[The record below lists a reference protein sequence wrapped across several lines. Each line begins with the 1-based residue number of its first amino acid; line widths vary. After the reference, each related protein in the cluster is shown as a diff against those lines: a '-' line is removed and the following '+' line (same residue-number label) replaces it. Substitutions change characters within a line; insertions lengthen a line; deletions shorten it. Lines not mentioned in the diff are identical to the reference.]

1 MSRRVEEHK
10 DFTGGDWGR
19 REPWNAAQN
28 QFSATNM
35 VLYRTG
41 ELGVRPGIRDVTPIT
56 GTVPVAGELIA
67 LSACAPTV
75 ANNVGYIQNVGGT
88 VSFKRFQPT
97 RGNGGVTTLTN
108 NFAAGVDHYNYFVG
122 SLVYIGAGLSGVYQ
136 ASASTLTLLNAVDA
150 KGIVQYGDR
159 LVINE
164 YTATNNNI
172 LRYNG
177 LTLNVSDFTNWPA
190 ENVIPV
196 GNRTEFS
203 MLVVQR
209 THLMIGQPQGLY
221 MITGALGVNENLR
234 QVAATTKGP
243 GASGGYC
250 PPVLDNNE
258 LVWYF
263 SDPNFS
269 PLVWDGA
276 NYKEYV
282 DTRIPWTQG
291 NSGLFSTMVTNQ
303 QPGIATFPATDDQGV
318 FYLCPGDASFGT
330 TNYNSKALIRYN
342 GAWTYH
348 EIATNVAGQPLE
360 SAVQPLRTYALPDP
374 GIDQTT
380 TAEGFQAE
388 VPADQF
394 IMVAQTGTGIPKFY
408 SLLFGL
414 DRPGYSYPQDGT
426 GYSANGRGY
435 YDMEQAGDNSDEQV
449 TGNVTFP
456 EFHVK
461 DADEILVRGVVVDF
475 RSWDTNGTLNNHFDV
490 QVDCLRPYDETSPVT
505 SLVAEW
511 DENGALSSTAGT
523 IKRQVYMFG
532 DQGYGN
538 GYQVKFTNCRGI
550 AIQRYQVIFD
560 TVKLRGI

>member
-1 MSRRVEEHK
+1 MARRVEEHK

-19 REPWNAAQN
+19 REAWNAAPN

-41 ELGVRPGIRDVTPIT
+41 ELGVRPGIRDVTPISGVT
-56 GTVPVAGELIA
+56 PVAGSLIA
-67 LSACAPTV
+67 LSACAPSA

-122 SLVYIGAGLSGVYQ
+122 SLLYIAAGVSGVYQ
-136 ASASTLTLLNAVDA
+136 ASGTTLTLLNGVDA
-150 KGIVQYGDR
+150 KGITQYGDR
-159 LVINE
+159 LVIND
-164 YTATNNNI
+164 YNAANNNI

-177 LTLNVSDFTNWPA
+177 LTAGVSDFTSWPA
-190 ENVIPV
+190 LNVIPV
-196 GNRTEFS
+196 GNRTEFA
-203 MLVVQR
+203 MLLNQR

-221 MITGALGVNENLR
+221 MITGALGVSENLR

-243 GASGGYC
+243 GASSLYTQG
-250 PPVLDNNE
+250 VLDNNE

-269 PLVWDGA
+269 PMVWDGA

-291 NSGLFSTMVTNQ
+291 NSGIFSSMVTNQ
-303 QPGIATFPATDDQGV
+303 QPGIATFPATDDTGV
-318 FYLCPGDASFGT
+318 FYLCPGDTNVGV
-330 TNYNSKALIRYN
+330 TNYNAKALIRYN

-348 EIATNVAGQPLE
+348 EFNTRVAGQPLE

-374 GIDQTT
+374 GISQAT
-380 TAEGFQAE
+380 TAPGFAAE

-394 IMVAQTGTGIPKFY
+394 IMCAQTSSGIPKFY

-449 TGNVTFP
+449 TGNVTFA
-456 EFHVK
+456 EMHVK
-461 DADEILVRGVVVDF
+461 DADEIQVQGVIVDF
-475 RSWDTNGTLNNHFDV
+475 RSWDTNGTLDNHFDV
-490 QVDCLRPYDETSPVT
+490 QVDCLRPYDNDSPIT
-505 SLVAEW
+505 SLKGSWNE
-511 DENGALSSTAGT
+511 DTDHSSTAGT
-523 IKRQVYMFG
+523 IKRRVFMFG

-538 GYQVKFTNCRGI
+538 GYQVKFTNIRGV
-550 AIQRYQVIFD
+550 ALTRYQVIFEAS
-560 TVKLRGI
+560 KLRGV